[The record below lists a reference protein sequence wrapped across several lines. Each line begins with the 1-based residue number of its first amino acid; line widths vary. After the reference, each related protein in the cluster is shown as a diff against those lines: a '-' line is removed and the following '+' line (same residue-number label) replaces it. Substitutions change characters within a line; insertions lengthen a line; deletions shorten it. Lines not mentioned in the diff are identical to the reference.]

1 MSRSDPIPGPADH
14 FRWRS
19 ASCSHVGTVRKVNED
34 ACLERPDI
42 GLWVVAD
49 GMGGHRAGDVAS
61 ETVVESLRGAVNP
74 VSRESLLLD
83 LQQRLK
89 SSHERLQRLAAES
102 PDRGVIGTTVAVLVG
117 YQRQAICLWVG
128 DSRIY
133 LCRDRQ
139 FRQLTRDHSQVEEL
153 VKLGLLD
160 REEAESHPASNV
172 ITRAVG
178 ATDDLKIDMISGDL
192 HDGDIYLI
200 CSDGLNKE
208 VPDAEIGQI
217 LQSGS
222 CEDSARALIDRALD
236 YGARDNV
243 TAIVVQVVEQDGSP
257 AY

>member
-1 MSRSDPIPGPADH
+1 MADP
-14 FRWRS
+14 
-19 ASCSHVGTVRKVNED
+19 VN
-34 ACLERPDI
+34 
-42 GLWVVAD
+42 
-49 GMGGHRAGDVAS
+49 
-61 ETVVESLRGAVNP
+61 
-74 VSRESLLLD
+74 RESLLLD

-117 YQRQAICLWVG
+117 YRHQAICLWVG

-160 REEAESHPASNV
+160 RKEAESHPASNV

-178 ATDDLKIDMISGDL
+178 AVDDLKIDMISGEL
-192 HDGDIYLI
+192 HDRDIYLI

-208 VPDAEIGQI
+208 VPDAEIGRI

-222 CEDSARALIDRALD
+222 CEESARALIDRALD

-243 TAIVVQVVEQDGSP
+243 TAVVVQVEEQHGSP

>member
-1 MSRSDPIPGPADH
+1 
-14 FRWRS
+14 
-19 ASCSHVGTVRKVNED
+19 VGTVRKVNED
-34 ACLERPDI
+34 ACLERPEI

-49 GMGGHRAGDVAS
+49 GMGGHHAGDVAS
-61 ETVVESLRGAVNP
+61 ETVVEALRGVPDPAD
-74 VSRESLLLD
+74 RESLLCD

-89 SSHERLQRLAAES
+89 SSHERLRALAAEH

-117 YQRQAICLWVG
+117 YRHQAICLWVG

-153 VKLGLLD
+153 IKLGLLD
-160 REEAESHPASNV
+160 RTEAESHPASNV

-178 ATDDLKIDMISGDL
+178 ATEDLKIDMISGEL

-208 VPDAEIGQI
+208 VSDAEIGEI

-222 CEDSARALIDRALD
+222 CEESVRALIDRALD

-243 TAIVVQVVEQDGSP
+243 TAIVVEVEGQDGSP

>member
-1 MSRSDPIPGPADH
+1 
-14 FRWRS
+14 
-19 ASCSHVGTVRKVNED
+19 VRKVNED
-34 ACLERPDI
+34 SYLERPDV

-49 GMGGHRAGDVAS
+49 GMGGHHAGDVAS
-61 ETVVESLRGAVNP
+61 GTVVESLRNVANP
-74 VSRESLLLD
+74 VNRESLLVD

-89 SSHERLQRLAAES
+89 SSNERLQRLAAEN

-133 LCRDRQ
+133 LCRNGQ

-153 VKLGLLD
+153 IKLGLLD
-160 REEAESHPASNV
+160 REEAEAHPASNI

-178 ATDDLKIDMISGDL
+178 AMDELKIDMVSGEL
-192 HDGDIYLI
+192 HHGDIYLI

-217 LQSGS
+217 LQSGG
-222 CEDSARALIDRALD
+222 CDESARALIDRALD

-243 TAIVVQVVEQDGSP
+243 TAVVVHVEEQDGSP
-257 AY
+257 TYAH

>member
-1 MSRSDPIPGPADH
+1 MSPGPSVLIEA
-14 FRWRS
+14 
-19 ASCSHVGTVRKVNED
+19 ASLTDVGLVRERNED
-34 ACLERPDI
+34 AFGEKSLAGGR
-42 GLWVVAD
+42 LFVVAD
-49 GMGGHRAGDVAS
+49 GMGGHAGGATASRLAVEAVEAALGTIPRDAPRALREALEAANRSIHDES
-61 ETVVESLRGAVNP
+61 RRDPSLRGM
-74 VSRESLLLD
+74 
-83 LQQRLK
+83 
-89 SSHERLQRLAAES
+89 
-102 PDRGVIGTTVAVLVG
+102 GTTGVALLIGSGGCWV
-117 YQRQAICLWVG
+117 ANVG
-128 DSRIY
+128 DSRAY
-133 LCRDRQ
+133 RLRQ
-139 FRQLTRDHSQVEEL
+139 NRFKQLTRDHSQVEEL

-178 ATDDLKIDMISGDL
+178 AMDDLKIDMISGDL
-192 HDGDIYLI
+192 HDRDIYLI

-243 TAIVVQVVEQDGSP
+243 TAIVVQVEEQDGSP